1 MYHVINLDAAECC
14 IILQYYFICVQ
25 GAPDNYNNALEQD
38 FNNLEARSDK
48 DNCDIMLTSD
58 IIYVQYLGHYDNM

>member
-1 MYHVINLDAAECC
+1 MINGEHYKKHTIRGTIMYHVINLDAAECC

-38 FNNLEARSDK
+38 FNNLEAR
-48 DNCDIMLTSD
+48 
-58 IIYVQYLGHYDNM
+58 